1 MVRGWEPNKVTRPVV
16 KPKSSTILDPT
27 VFPPKPRITTPSEL
41 GAGIKAAMGQ
51 LELRACLDAIP
62 NTKTDWIE
70 WNKVG
75 MRCWSATNGADFGL
89 EEWQRL
95 SARNPIPKAT
105 EICPVL
111 WGTSHHCPP
120 TRSHVGP
127 L

>member
-51 LELRACLDAIP
+51 LELRASLDAIP
-62 NTKTDWIE
+62 NTKRDWIV

-75 MRCWSATNGADFGL
+75 VRCSAAPNGPDYRL
-89 EEWQRL
+89 E
-95 SARNPIPKAT
+95 ACHPYTP
-105 EICPVL
+105 P
-111 WGTSHHCPP
+111 PP
-120 TRSHVGP
+120 TPNPPQRSAH
-127 L
+127 